1 MDGGGWTGGRI
12 GHFLMD
18 HSTVCVHKVAPWS
31 GMVAFWA
38 HAVAFSHGGRGGGR
52 GWGTRQFTSDPA
64 LPQICLFFVLLDFI
78 SRIFNQWLKT
88 S

>member
-1 MDGGGWTGGRI
+1 
-12 GHFLMD
+12 
-18 HSTVCVHKVAPWS
+18 
-31 GMVAFWA
+31 MVGFWA

-64 LPQICLFFVLLDFI
+64 LPHICLFFVLLDKDSI
-78 SRIFNQWLKT
+78 SRIFNQLLKT